1 MDLPIYFISDIHL
14 MLKRTKSEAKRE
26 EILFSFFDHVRKTGG
41 TLIING
47 DLFDF
52 YFEYKYVIP
61 KVYSHFYYQILK
73 LRESGVKVHYVLGN
87 HDYWVM
93 DFINDTLFDEVY
105 DDDVKIKIGG
115 KTFYIT
121 HGDGFLSWDKS
132 YRALK
137 SLIRSRL
144 FIWFYR
150 SLHPSIGYSF
160 ANWVSKK
167 GEHYA
172 HSDEYNKKILNEM
185 RIQAKPYL
193 DNGCDYFISGHY
205 HQAKELDMKN
215 GKLLI
220 LGDWLNFFSYA
231 KFDGNDLKLCFWKKD
246 EKD

>member
-1 MDLPIYFISDIHL
+1 
-14 MLKRTKSEAKRE
+14 MLNRTKQEAKRE
-26 EILFSFFDHVRKTGG
+26 EILFSFFDHVRNSGG
-41 TLIING
+41 TLIIKG

-52 YFEYKYVIP
+52 YFEYKDVIP
-61 KVYSHFYYQILK
+61 KVYGRLYYQILK
-73 LRESGVKVHYVLGN
+73 LRESGVKVHYILGN

-93 DFINDTLFDEVY
+93 DFINDVLFDKVY
-105 DDDVKIKIGG
+105 DDDVKLKIGK

-137 SLIRSRL
+137 KFIRSRL

-150 SLHPSIGYSF
+150 SLHPRIGYSF

-167 GEHYA
+167 GEHYV
-172 HSDEYNKKILNEM
+172 HTKEYNKKILDEM
-185 RIQAKPYL
+185 KVQSKPFF
-193 DNGCDYFISGHY
+193 DDGCDYFISGHY

-220 LGDWLNFFSYA
+220 LGDWLSFFSYG
-231 KFDGNDLKLCFWKKD
+231 KFDGQDLKLHFWKKD
-246 EKD
+246 EKK

>member
-14 MLKRTKSEAKRE
+14 MLNRTKSEAKRE

-137 SLIRSRL
+137 RLIRSRL

-150 SLHPSIGYSF
+150 SLHPSIAY
-160 ANWVSKK
+160 
-167 GEHYA
+167 
-172 HSDEYNKKILNEM
+172 
-185 RIQAKPYL
+185 
-193 DNGCDYFISGHY
+193 
-205 HQAKELDMKN
+205 
-215 GKLLI
+215 
-220 LGDWLNFFSYA
+220 
-231 KFDGNDLKLCFWKKD
+231 
-246 EKD
+246 

>member
-1 MDLPIYFISDIHL
+1 
-14 MLKRTKSEAKRE
+14 MLNRTKKEVERE
-26 EILFSFFDHVRKTGG
+26 EILFNFFDHVRKTGG

-52 YFEYKYVIP
+52 YFEYKDVIP
-61 KVYSHFYYQILK
+61 KVYAPFYYQILK
-73 LRESGVKVHYVLGN
+73 LRESGVRVHYVLGN

-93 DFINDTLFDEVY
+93 DFINNTLFDKVY
-105 DDDVKIKIGG
+105 DDDVKLKVGE

-137 SLIRSRL
+137 KFIRSRL

-150 SLHPSIGYSF
+150 SLHPRIGYSF

-167 GEHYA
+167 GDHYV
-172 HSDEYNKKILNEM
+172 HTKEYNKKILDEM
-185 RIQAKPYL
+185 KIQSKPFL
-193 DNGCDYFISGHY
+193 DGGYDYFISGHY

-220 LGDWLNFFSYA
+220 LGDWLSFFSYG
-231 KFDGNDLKLCFWKKD
+231 KFDGNDLRLHFWKKD
-246 EKD
+246 EKK

>member
-246 EKD
+246 EKN

>member
-14 MLKRTKSEAKRE
+14 MLNRTKSEAKRE

-137 SLIRSRL
+137 RLIRSRL

-150 SLHPSIGYSF
+150 SLYPSIGYSF

-246 EKD
+246 EKN

>member
-172 HSDEYNKKILNEM
+172 HSDDYNKKILNEM

>member
-14 MLKRTKSEAKRE
+14 MLNRTKSEAKRE
-26 EILFSFFDHVRKTGG
+26 EILFGFFDHVRKTGG

-105 DDDVKIKIGG
+105 SDDVKIKIGG

-137 SLIRSRL
+137 RLIRSRL

-193 DNGCDYFISGHY
+193 DNGRDYFISGHY

-246 EKD
+246 EKN

>member
-14 MLKRTKSEAKRE
+14 MLNRTKSEAKRE

-137 SLIRSRL
+137 RLIRSRL

-193 DNGCDYFISGHY
+193 ENGCDYFISGHY

-246 EKD
+246 EKN

>member
-14 MLKRTKSEAKRE
+14 MLNRTKQEAKRE
-26 EILFSFFDHVRKTGG
+26 EILFSFFDHVRNSGG

-52 YFEYKYVIP
+52 YFEYKDVIP
-61 KVYSHFYYQILK
+61 KVYAPLYYQILK
-73 LRESGVKVHYVLGN
+73 LRESGVKVHYILGN

-93 DFINDTLFDEVY
+93 DFNNDVLFDKVY
-105 DDDVKIKIGG
+105 DDDVKLKIG
-115 KTFYIT
+115 KQTFYIT

-137 SLIRSRL
+137 KFIRSRL

-150 SLHPSIGYSF
+150 SLHPRIGYSF

-167 GEHYA
+167 GEHYV
-172 HSDEYNKKILNEM
+172 HTKEYNKKILDEM
-185 RIQAKPYL
+185 KVQSKPFF
-193 DNGCDYFISGHY
+193 DDGCDYFISGHY

-220 LGDWLNFFSYA
+220 LGDWLSFFSYG
-231 KFDGNDLKLCFWKKD
+231 KFDGQDLKLHFWKKD
-246 EKD
+246 EKK